1 MIAGVGV
8 DLLDINRVSTLY
20 ERYDTRFVTH
30 LLTDRERVEF
40 ESTARKVHYLAARF
54 SGKEAISK
62 ALGTGLR
69 APMTLH
75 AVSILNDNVGKPYL
89 EYSNDLSL
97 LMEDRGIQR
106 IHLSFSHE
114 NHMLLAHAIAES

>member
-30 LLTDRERVEF
+30 LLTDHERVEF
-40 ESTARKVHYLAARF
+40 ESTARKVHYLATRF

-89 EYSNDLSL
+89 VYSEDLSL

-114 NHMLLAHAIAES
+114 NHMLLSHAIAES

>member
-30 LLTDRERVEF
+30 LLTDHERVEF
-40 ESTARKVHYLAARF
+40 ESTARKVHYLATRF

-89 EYSNDLSL
+89 VYSDDLSL

>member
-20 ERYDTRFVTH
+20 DRYDARFVTH
-30 LLTDRERVEF
+30 LLTDHERVEF
-40 ESTARKVHYLAARF
+40 ESTARKVHYLATRF

-89 EYSNDLSL
+89 VYSEDLSL
-97 LMEDRGIQR
+97 LMQDRAIQR

-114 NHMLLAHAIAES
+114 NHMLLSHAIAES

>member
-20 ERYDTRFVTH
+20 DRYDKRFVTH

-40 ESTARKVHYLAARF
+40 ESTARKVHYLATRF

-75 AVSILNDNVGKPYL
+75 AVSILNDHVGKPYL
-89 EYSNDLSL
+89 VYSDDLSL

-106 IHLSFSHE
+106 IYLSFSHE
-114 NHMLLAHAIAES
+114 NHMLLSHAIAES

>member
-20 ERYDTRFVTH
+20 DRYDTRFVTH
-30 LLTDRERVEF
+30 LLTDHERVEF
-40 ESTARKVHYLAARF
+40 ESTARKVHYLATRF

-89 EYSNDLSL
+89 VYSDDLSL

-114 NHMLLAHAIAES
+114 HHMLLSYAIAES

>member
-1 MIAGVGV
+1 
-8 DLLDINRVSTLY
+8 VSTLY
-20 ERYDTRFVTH
+20 DRYDARFVTH
-30 LLTDRERVEF
+30 LLTDHERVEF
-40 ESTARKVHYLAARF
+40 ESTARKVHYLATRF

-89 EYSNDLSL
+89 AYSEDLSL
-97 LMEDRGIQR
+97 LMQDRAIQR

-114 NHMLLAHAIAES
+114 NHMLLSHAIAES

>member
-20 ERYDTRFVTH
+20 DRYDVRFVSH
-30 LLTDRERVEF
+30 LLTDHEQVEF
-40 ESTARKVHYLAARF
+40 ESTARKVHYLATRF

-75 AVSILNDNVGKPYL
+75 AVSILNDHVGKPYL
-89 EYSNDLSL
+89 VYSDDLSL

-114 NHMLLAHAIAES
+114 NHMLLSHAIAES

>member
-114 NHMLLAHAIAES
+114 NHMLLSHAIAES

>member
-20 ERYDTRFVTH
+20 DRYDTRFVTH
-30 LLTDRERVEF
+30 LLTDHERVEF
-40 ESTARKVHYLAARF
+40 ESTARKVHYLATRF

-75 AVSILNDNVGKPYL
+75 AVSILNDHVGKPYL
-89 EYSNDLSL
+89 VYSDDLAL
-97 LMEDRGIQR
+97 LMQDRAIQR

-114 NHMLLAHAIAES
+114 NHMLLSHAIAES

>member
-20 ERYDTRFVTH
+20 DRYDTRLVTH
-30 LLTDRERVEF
+30 LLTDHERVEF
-40 ESTARKVHYLAARF
+40 ESTARKVHYLATRF

-75 AVSILNDNVGKPYL
+75 AVSILNDHVGKPYL

>member
-20 ERYDTRFVTH
+20 DRYDTRFVTH
-30 LLTDRERVEF
+30 LLTDHERVGF
-40 ESTARKVHYLAARF
+40 ESTARKVHYLATRF

-97 LMEDRGIQR
+97 LMQDRGIQR

-114 NHMLLAHAIAES
+114 NHMLLSHAIAES

>member
-1 MIAGVGV
+1 MIAGIGV

-20 ERYDTRFVTH
+20 DRYDARFVTH
-30 LLTDRERVEF
+30 LLTDHERVEF
-40 ESTARKVHYLAARF
+40 ESTARKVHYLATRF

-89 EYSNDLSL
+89 VYSEDLSL
-97 LMEDRGIQR
+97 LMQDRAIQR

-114 NHMLLAHAIAES
+114 NHMLLSHAIAES

>member
-1 MIAGVGV
+1 MIDGIGV

-20 ERYDTRFVTH
+20 DRYDARFVTH
-30 LLTDRERVEF
+30 LLTDHERVEF
-40 ESTARKVHYLAARF
+40 ESTARKVHYLATRF

>member
-20 ERYDTRFVTH
+20 DRYDTRFVTH
-30 LLTDRERVEF
+30 LLTDHERVEF
-40 ESTARKVHYLAARF
+40 ESTARKVHYLATRF

-75 AVSILNDNVGKPYL
+75 AVSILNDHVGKPYL

-114 NHMLLAHAIAES
+114 NHMLLAHTIAES

>member
-8 DLLDINRVSTLY
+8 DLLDINRVSILY
-20 ERYDTRFVTH
+20 DRYDTRFVTH
-30 LLTDRERVEF
+30 LLTDHERVEF
-40 ESTARKVHYLAARF
+40 GSTARKVHYLATRF

-75 AVSILNDNVGKPYL
+75 AVSILNDHVGKPYL
-89 EYSNDLSL
+89 VYSDDLAL

-114 NHMLLAHAIAES
+114 NHMLLSHAIAES

>member
-20 ERYDTRFVTH
+20 DRYDKRFVTH

-40 ESTARKVHYLAARF
+40 ESTARKVHYLATRF

-89 EYSNDLSL
+89 VYSEDLSL
-97 LMEDRGIQR
+97 LMQDRAIQR

-114 NHMLLAHAIAES
+114 NHMLLSHAIAES

>member
-20 ERYDTRFVTH
+20 DRYDKRFVTH
-30 LLTDRERVEF
+30 LLTDHERVEF
-40 ESTARKVHYLAARF
+40 ESTARKVHYLATRF

-89 EYSNDLSL
+89 VYSEDLSL
-97 LMEDRGIQR
+97 LMQDRAIQR

-114 NHMLLAHAIAES
+114 NHMLLSHAIAES

>member
-20 ERYDTRFVTH
+20 DRYDTRFVTH
-30 LLTDRERVEF
+30 LLTDHERVEF
-40 ESTARKVHYLAARF
+40 ESTARKVHYLATRF